1 MSFISDIGNAF
12 SKAADF
18 VGGAAADIAKV
29 AAPLMFPG
37 PVLALTAANLVM
49 DVGGQAIKG
58 AVKQCCQELGMP
70 KFLQDVIG
78 KIVDQ
83 VLGQNRK
90 PSNPECDR
98 QCGNDRGVNDCK
110 RSLIDEL
117 IKSIVDRVK
126 EEIKEGGCEK
136 GGKGGKGGS
145 SWLVALARALGEV
158 AGDKAAKMVE
168 LTNKLTELNDA
179 GKGLEQGSKEL
190 EDNARESV
198 ATQSELSGV
207 SKEFSQFME
216 TISTTVKS
224 IGDGNKGMAAR

>member
-12 SKAADF
+12 SKAVDF
-18 VGGAAADIAKV
+18 VGDVAKV

-37 PVLALTAANLVM
+37 PVLAMTAANLAM
-49 DVGGQAIKG
+49 DIGGQAING
-58 AVKQCCQELGMP
+58 AAKQLCQELGMP
-70 KFLQDVIG
+70 KFLMDLIG
-78 KIVDQ
+78 KVVDK
-83 VLGQNRK
+83 VLDECRK

-98 QCGNDRGVNDCK
+98 HCGNDRDVQDCK
-110 RSLIDEL
+110 RNLIDEL
-117 IKSIVDRVK
+117 IKGIVDRVK
-126 EEIKEGGCEK
+126 EDIKQDGCEK
-136 GGKGGKGGS
+136 GGGKGGKGGAS

-179 GKGLEQGSKEL
+179 GKGLEKGSKEA

-207 SKEFSQFME
+207 TKEFSQFME
-216 TISTTVKS
+216 TISTSIKS
-224 IGDGNKGMAAR
+224 IGDGNKAMAAR